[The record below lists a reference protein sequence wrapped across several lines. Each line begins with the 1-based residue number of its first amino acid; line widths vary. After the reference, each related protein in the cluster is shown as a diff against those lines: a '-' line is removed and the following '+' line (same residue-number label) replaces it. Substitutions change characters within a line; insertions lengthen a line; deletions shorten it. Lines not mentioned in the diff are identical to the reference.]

1 MTRTDAGP
9 APGRPAPQG
18 PTRIGVVGLTPRDRA
33 VVARAV
39 ASGGARPELVDAAD
53 LDALRQL
60 VTHRR
65 IDVAVCGHRAP
76 ATNARLALDAVRRI
90 TTAIP
95 VVVLAR
101 GGDEDTAVALMTAG
115 ASDYVPMPC
124 RDAEVQRALVEAASM
139 PPHAPRTSPTARFAH
154 LLDQLDI
161 GTFRILPD
169 HTIVEANDATR
180 RIMRLPSM
188 AALLS
193 RQVAITG
200 AELERRAQWTR
211 RLEADGLVRRWKTRV
226 TCADGTPIILEGD
239 ARAVHDERGR
249 FVGAEGHLR
258 DVTDREQATERLEF
272 QALLLAH
279 VRHVVVATGPD
290 FKVAY
295 WNRCAEELLQRPSAA
310 VIDGDVARALGVEDP
325 DRIKRIV
332 DAALLADGEWEGVL
346 EAHRPDGHAVVLHA
360 RGSRLE
366 AGGKHVGYLGTMI
379 DITEHRRLERELEA
393 ALAVRDRLLRDV
405 HHRVRRNLQMVS
417 RLLRLQQ
424 ARTDD
429 AGLQALFRDSE
440 RRLRAIALIHDWLSP
455 ASGTSLVNV
464 RDYLTHLVE
473 GVHATSETLGS
484 AALSTAIDPLSLDL
498 DTAVRIGLIVNELVT
513 NALKHAFVGG
523 RPGTVSVSLRC
534 ADSGMALTV
543 ADDGAGLP
551 SDLDMASTATLGLP
565 LVRNLAA
572 GLGGAVQIERDGGTR
587 VRIVF
592 PPPCADRAP

>member
-1 MTRTDAGP
+1 M
-9 APGRPAPQG
+9 
-18 PTRIGVVGLTPRDRA
+18 L
-33 VVARAV
+33 
-39 ASGGARPELVDAAD
+39 LDAAD
-53 LDALRQL
+53 LDALRLL
-60 VTHRR
+60 VAHRR
-65 IDVAVCGHRAP
+65 IDVVVCGHRAP
-76 ATNARLALDAVRRI
+76 GTDARFALDAVRRI
-90 TTAIP
+90 TMAIP

-115 ASDYVPMPC
+115 ASDYLPMPC
-124 RDAEVQRALVEAASM
+124 RGEEMRRALDEAMST
-139 PPHAPRTSPTARFAH
+139 PVQTPRSSPTARFAH

-180 RIMRLPSM
+180 RIMRFPSM

-193 RQVAITG
+193 RRIALT
-200 AELERRAQWTR
+200 ETEREWRAQWTR
-211 RLEADGLVRRWKTRV
+211 QLEAEGILRRWKTRV
-226 TCADGTPIILEGD
+226 RCADGTPIILEGD
-239 ARAVHDERGR
+239 ARAVYDERGR

-258 DVTDREQATERLEF
+258 DVTGREHATERLEF

-290 FKVAY
+290 FKVSY
-295 WNRCAEELLQRPSAA
+295 WNRCAEELLQRPAAA
-310 VIDGDVARALGVEDP
+310 VVDGDVARALGVEDP

-360 RGSRLE
+360 RGARLE

-429 AGLQALFRDSE
+429 TSLQALFRDSE

-464 RDYLTHLVE
+464 RDYLAHLVE
-473 GVHATSETLGS
+473 GLHATSETLGS
-484 AALSTAIDPLSLDL
+484 ASLTTAIDPVSLDL
-498 DTAVRIGLIVNELVT
+498 DTAVRLGLIVNELVT

-523 RPGTVSVSLRC
+523 RPGTVKVSLHGT
-534 ADSGMALTV
+534 ASGMTLTV
-543 ADDGAGLP
+543 EDDGAGLP
-551 SDLDMASTATLGLP
+551 PDVDIASTATLGLP

-572 GLGGAVQIERDGGTR
+572 GLGAAVQIEHHGGTR

-592 PPPCADRAP
+592 PPPCARRAS